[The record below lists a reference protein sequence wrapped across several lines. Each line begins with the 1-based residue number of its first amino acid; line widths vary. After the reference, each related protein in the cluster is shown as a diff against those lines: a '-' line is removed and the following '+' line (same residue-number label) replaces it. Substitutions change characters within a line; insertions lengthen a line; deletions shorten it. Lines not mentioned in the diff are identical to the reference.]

1 METLLLHYEKAPVV
15 LIGNMICQ
23 LLKVKGLVME
33 MNDRQQT
40 TTTTTKI
47 VLLRN

>member
-15 LIGNMICQ
+15 LIGKMICQ
-23 LLKVKGLVME
+23 LLKVKGLVMK